1 VDGLGKGEC
10 EQTTKAVDDDWGEV
24 DTPQAYLNEAAHWLK
39 QASQIAQR
47 YMRLIESLDAFEDQ
61 GIGAL
66 EQWLSE
72 DEGRSGREEPTRNDL
87 GHAGDERKHDREA
100 LREAVWEALR
110 GRPNASWHDNG
121 SPNWSGISRAMSRD
135 NPDSLEWVRG
145 SKKGKQLDHRTVVGI
160 VKEILASNPK
170 KVERIRDEVL

>member
-1 VDGLGKGEC
+1 M
-10 EQTTKAVDDDWGEV
+10 DDDWGEV

-87 GHAGDERKHDREA
+87 
-100 LREAVWEALR
+100 
-110 GRPNASWHDNG
+110 
-121 SPNWSGISRAMSRD
+121 RD
-135 NPDSLEWVRG
+135 ATRVRRG
-145 SKKGKQLDHRTVVGI
+145 SMIGKRF
-160 VKEILASNPK
+160 VKPSGRLLETAPMQAGTTTAA
-170 KVERIRDEVL
+170 RIGVA